1 MHKQMNIY
9 IYIDTHTHTLTTD
22 PSAFALV
29 GGLCSFGVLFL
40 VFKGFEFEVLYGVYG
55 VWRFRAWVYILAR
68 CSYFVF
74 RTRKH
79 KCQNTC
85 KGSKV

>member
-40 VFKGFEFEVLYGVYG
+40 VFKGFEFEVLYGVMG
-55 VWRFRAWVYILAR
+55 FGGSGLGSTFWLVAPISSFEPENTNVKTLAR
-68 CSYFVF
+68 V
-74 RTRKH
+74 
-79 KCQNTC
+79 
-85 KGSKV
+85 